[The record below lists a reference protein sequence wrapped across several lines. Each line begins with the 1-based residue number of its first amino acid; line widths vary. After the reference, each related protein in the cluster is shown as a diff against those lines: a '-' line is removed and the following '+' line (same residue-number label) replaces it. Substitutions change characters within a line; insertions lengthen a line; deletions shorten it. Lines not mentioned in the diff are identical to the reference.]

1 MKYLSIDV
9 GGTFIKYALIN
20 YKGEIIEKSKV
31 ETPRAESKG
40 TLEDFINILVH
51 IYNKYKSHVEGVAIS
66 MPGILDSDTGY
77 LYTSG
82 SIEYA
87 SNINLVE
94 LLKDKIDVNVTIEND
109 GKCAALAE
117 LWCGELSNVEYGA
130 VVVLGTGVG
139 GGIIIN
145 GKLHKGSH
153 FSAGEFSYIADGS
166 ENTMDLNSYWGM
178 ISSVW
183 KLIELVS
190 DKTGIP
196 IKELSGESVFDMVN
210 MGDKKALEA
219 LDIYSKNLAIKIYNL
234 QVLLDLD
241 LIAIGGGIS
250 QQPLLLEYINKNIDF
265 LIKNNPL
272 RAISPIIPTPKITTC
287 KFFNDSNLIGALY
300 HHLNKK
306 ELIKVI

>member
-51 IYNKYKSHVEGVAIS
+51 IYNKYKSQVEGVAIS

-117 LWCGELSNVEYGA
+117 LWCGELSNVENGA

-196 IKELSGESVFDMVN
+196 IKELSGESVFDMIN
-210 MGDKKALEA
+210 RGEKKALDA

-272 RAISPIIPTPKITTC
+272 RSISPIIPTPKITTC

-306 ELIKVI
+306 ELVKAV

>member
-51 IYNKYKSHVEGVAIS
+51 IYNKYKSQVEGVAIS

-117 LWCGELSNVEYGA
+117 LWCGELSNVENGA

-196 IKELSGESVFDMVN
+196 IKELSGESVFDMIN
-210 MGDKKALEA
+210 RGEKKALDA

-272 RAISPIIPTPKITTC
+272 RSISPIIPTPKITTC

-306 ELIKVI
+306 ELIKAV